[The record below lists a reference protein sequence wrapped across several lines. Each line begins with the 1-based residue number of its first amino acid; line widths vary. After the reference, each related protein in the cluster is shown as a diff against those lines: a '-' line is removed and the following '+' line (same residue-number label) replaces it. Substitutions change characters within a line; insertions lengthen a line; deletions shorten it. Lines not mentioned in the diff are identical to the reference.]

1 MKFFLDENFPRT
13 ALPLLESAGHP
24 ATHTLQ
30 HFPPGTTDTKLF
42 AYAQEQQAVFVS
54 TDRDFFHTIP
64 MAFERHHGAIVIT
77 LRKPNR
83 ADLLRRLADAL
94 AQLGERKL
102 TNTTWLVTETRIRGR
117 HTGS

>member
-13 ALPLLESAGHP
+13 ALAFLESAGHP

-30 HFPPGTTDTKLF
+30 HFPPGKDDATFF
-42 AYAQEQQAVFVS
+42 AYAQEQQAVFVT
-54 TDRDFFHTIP
+54 TDKDFFHTIP
-64 MAFERHHGAIVIT
+64 LAFERHCGAIVIT

-94 AQLGERKL
+94 AQLGERELK
-102 TNTTWLVTETRIRGR
+102 NTTWLVTETHIRSR
-117 HTGS
+117 HAGN